1 MLPDRQP
8 PIYPLD
14 PPKTPDGPA
23 PVPTSSSF
31 RPCAISFGTGTG
43 AKCVGGPDCPVGGVG
58 REAEEEVEA
67 VVVGGLLESVSG
79 NPKLRHSV
87 FSIRP
92 LSERVPAG
100 RQRVSRKDRK
110 TTLRAA
116 RLQAGTGS
124 VGSEDKE
131 RDERVEPT
139 LEVLSAEE
147 PTLFVLLL
155 VRLEAGEVL
164 LHDGRALVWR
174 KDGQRQSSAK
184 GQLDGL

>member
-1 MLPDRQP
+1 M
-8 PIYPLD
+8 
-14 PPKTPDGPA
+14 
-23 PVPTSSSF
+23 
-31 RPCAISFGTGTG
+31 
-43 AKCVGGPDCPVGGVG
+43 
-58 REAEEEVEA
+58 EA

-79 NPKLRHSV
+79 NPRLRHSV

-92 LSERVPAG
+92 LSERVQAE

-110 TTLRAA
+110 RTLRAA
-116 RLQAGTGS
+116 RFLAGTGS
-124 VGSEDKE
+124 VGCEDKEE

-139 LEVLSAEE
+139 LKVLSAEE

-174 KDGQRQSSAK
+174 
-184 GQLDGL
+184 